1 MLAKIVKLATACRE
15 ANSNMDTTNIRD
27 NSSSS
32 REASNIQQVRQQQ
45 QQEIKT
51 IVEYWQQPCWQQQ
64 RQLKHY
70 SQKKGNPQRRNDGSS
85 ETPTAVYTR
94 VSGEHLGHTI

>member
-1 MLAKIVKLATACRE
+1 MTTTTAGTQATAGSKTTTGLPTQTPTTAGMLAKVVKLATACRE
-15 ANSNMDTTNIRD
+15 ANNNMDTINIRD

-51 IVEYWQQPCWQQQ
+51 IVEYWQQLCSAAE
-64 RQLKHY
+64 L
-70 SQKKGNPQRRNDGSS
+70 
-85 ETPTAVYTR
+85 
-94 VSGEHLGHTI
+94 